1 MEQKISVVSVKKEY
15 LERFFFFFPE
25 NFQRDEPFHLNS
37 PRNSEGREFDSQ
49 LELGK
54 FFRAFWCLNSSLT
67 KLCSI
72 TKK

>member
-1 MEQKISVVSVKKEY
+1 MEQKISVVSVKREY
-15 LERFFFFFPE
+15 LEIPE

-54 FFRAFWCLNSSLT
+54 FFRAFWCLNSPLT

>member
-1 MEQKISVVSVKKEY
+1 MEQKISVVSVKSEY
-15 LERFFFFFPE
+15 LERYYFFPE
-25 NFQRDEPFHLNS
+25 NFHRDDQFHLNS

>member
-1 MEQKISVVSVKKEY
+1 MEQKISVVSVKSEY
-15 LERFFFFFPE
+15 SKGITFFPE
-25 NFQRDEPFHLNS
+25 NFKRDEPFHLNS